1 MLRYEFKGTVPEH
14 AMKRRKE
21 DDGSC
26 EAMMGQA
33 RELYR
38 GGMTIKD
45 IEKTFGVRHGTFKKA
60 GLKNPETPDMVSG
73 DAGPEAD
80 DR

>member
-1 MLRYEFKGTVPEH
+1 MI
-14 AMKRRKE
+14 
-21 DDGSC
+21 
-26 EAMMGQA
+26 GQA

-60 GLKNPETPDMVSG
+60 DLKNPETPDMVSG